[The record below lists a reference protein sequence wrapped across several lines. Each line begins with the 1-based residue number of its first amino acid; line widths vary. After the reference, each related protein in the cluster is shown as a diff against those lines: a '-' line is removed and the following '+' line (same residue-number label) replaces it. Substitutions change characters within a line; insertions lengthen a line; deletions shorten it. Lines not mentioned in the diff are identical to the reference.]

1 MRSAETMYQLIL
13 DCARKDPRVRLVL
26 LSGSRANP
34 DAQRDDL
41 QDFDVAWFVTN
52 LDSFRGSEAWLESFG
67 SRLMMQKPAE
77 MGENPPEKPDLVYLM
92 LFEDGNRIDLSLR
105 PLESL
110 EAYASGE
117 GLWRVLLDKDQRA
130 SGLPKPSAARF
141 TIEPPSAKAF
151 ADCCNEF
158 WWISPYVAKG
168 LCRREQLYAVWHMEA
183 VIREE
188 LLRMLGWLVGVR
200 DGFPVCLGKHNK
212 YLQARLEPSEWRLLM
227 RTCRLSAPRSCWQA
241 LFAAQKL
248 FRRASLE
255 VSTHF
260 GYPYPSYERAMSQY
274 IQKLFR
280 NCLETKPRPD
290 EPADV

>member
-1 MRSAETMYQLIL
+1 MRSAETIYQLIL

-77 MGENPPEKPDLVYLM
+77 MGENPPENPELVYLM

-117 GLWRVLLDKDQRA
+117 GLWRVLLDKDQCA

-158 WWISPYVAKG
+158 WWVSPYVAKG
-168 LCRREQLYAVWHMEA
+168 LLRQEQLYAVWHMEA
-183 VIREE
+183 VIHEE

>member
-1 MRSAETMYQLIL
+1 MRSAETIYQLIL
-13 DCARKDPRVRLVL
+13 DCARKDARVRLVL

-34 DAQRDDL
+34 DAPRDDL

-117 GLWRVLLDKDQRA
+117 GLWSVLLDKDQRA
-130 SGLPKPSAARF
+130 SGLPNPSAARF
-141 TIEPPSAKAF
+141 AIEPPSAKAF

-158 WWISPYVAKG
+158 WWVSPYVAKG
-168 LCRREQLYAVWHMEA
+168 LLRQEQLYAVWHMEA
-183 VIREE
+183 VIHEE

-255 VSTHF
+255 VSAYF
-260 GYPYPSYERAMSQY
+260 GYPYPPYERAMSQY
-274 IQKLFR
+274 IQKLAGSKTQARR
-280 NCLETKPRPD
+280 NC
-290 EPADV
+290 

>member
-1 MRSAETMYQLIL
+1 MRSAETIYQLIL

-77 MGENPPEKPDLVYLM
+77 MGENPPKKPDLVYLM

-117 GLWRVLLDKDQRA
+117 GLWSVLLDKDQRA
-130 SGLPKPSAARF
+130 SGLPNPSAARF
-141 TIEPPSAKAF
+141 AIEPPSAKAF

-158 WWISPYVAKG
+158 WWVSPYVAKG

-183 VIREE
+183 VIRQE
-188 LLRMLGWLVGVR
+188 LLRILGWLVGVR

-241 LFAAQKL
+241 LFAAQRL

>member
-1 MRSAETMYQLIL
+1 MRSAETIYQLIL

-77 MGENPPEKPDLVYLM
+77 MGENPPKKPDLVYLM

-117 GLWRVLLDKDQRA
+117 GLWSVLLDKDQRA
-130 SGLPKPSAARF
+130 SGLPNPSAARF
-141 TIEPPSAKAF
+141 AIEPPSAKAF

-158 WWISPYVAKG
+158 WWVSPYVAKG

-183 VIREE
+183 VIRQE
-188 LLRMLGWLVGVR
+188 LLRILGWLVGVR

-212 YLQARLEPSEWRLLM
+212 YLQARLEPSEWKLLM
-227 RTCRLSAPRSCWQA
+227 RTCRMSAPRSCWQA

>member
-1 MRSAETMYQLIL
+1 MRSAETIYQLIL

-77 MGENPPEKPDLVYLM
+77 MGDNPPDNPELVYLM
-92 LFEDGNRIDLSLR
+92 LFEDGNRIDLSLH

-117 GLWRVLLDKDQRA
+117 GLWRVLLDKDQCA
-130 SGLPKPSAARF
+130 TGLPKPSAARF
-141 TIEPPSAKAF
+141 AIEPPSAKAF

-158 WWISPYVAKG
+158 WWVSPYVAKG
-168 LCRREQLYAVWHMEA
+168 LLRQEQLYAVWHMEA
-183 VIREE
+183 VIHEE

-255 VSTHF
+255 VSAYF
-260 GYPYPSYERAMSQY
+260 GYPYPPYERAMSQY
-274 IQKLFR
+274 IQKLAGSKTQARR
-280 NCLETKPRPD
+280 NC
-290 EPADV
+290 

>member
-1 MRSAETMYQLIL
+1 MRSAETVYQLIL

-117 GLWRVLLDKDQRA
+117 GLWSVLLDKDQRA
-130 SGLPKPSAARF
+130 SGLPNPSAARF
-141 TIEPPSAKAF
+141 AIEPPSAKAF

-158 WWISPYVAKG
+158 WWVSPYVAKG
-168 LCRREQLYAVWHMEA
+168 LLRQEQLYAVWHMEA

-212 YLQARLEPSEWRLLM
+212 YLQARLEPSEWKLLM
-227 RTCRLSAPRSCWQA
+227 RTCRMSAPRSCWQA
-241 LFAAQKL
+241 LFAAQRL

>member
-1 MRSAETMYQLIL
+1 MRSAETIYQLIL

-52 LDSFRGSEAWLESFG
+52 LNSFRGSEAWLESFG

-77 MGENPPEKPDLVYLM
+77 MGDNPPDNPELVYLM
-92 LFEDGNRIDLSLR
+92 LFEDGNRIDLSLH

-117 GLWRVLLDKDQRA
+117 GLWRVLLDKDQCA
-130 SGLPKPSAARF
+130 TGLPKPSAARF
-141 TIEPPSAKAF
+141 AIEPPSAKAF

-158 WWISPYVAKG
+158 WWVSPYVAKG
-168 LCRREQLYAVWHMEA
+168 LLRQEQLYAVWHMEA

-212 YLQARLEPSEWRLLM
+212 YLQARLEPSEWKLLM

-241 LFAAQKL
+241 LFAAQRL

-260 GYPYPSYERAMSQY
+260 GYPYPSYEGAMSQY

>member
-1 MRSAETMYQLIL
+1 MRSAETVYQLIL

-117 GLWRVLLDKDQRA
+117 GLWSVLLDKDQRA
-130 SGLPKPSAARF
+130 SGLPNPSAARF
-141 TIEPPSAKAF
+141 AIEPPSAKAF
-151 ADCCNEF
+151 AD
-158 WWISPYVAKG
+158 
-168 LCRREQLYAVWHMEA
+168 
-183 VIREE
+183 
-188 LLRMLGWLVGVR
+188 
-200 DGFPVCLGKHNK
+200 
-212 YLQARLEPSEWRLLM
+212 
-227 RTCRLSAPRSCWQA
+227 
-241 LFAAQKL
+241 
-248 FRRASLE
+248 
-255 VSTHF
+255 
-260 GYPYPSYERAMSQY
+260 
-274 IQKLFR
+274 
-280 NCLETKPRPD
+280 
-290 EPADV
+290 

>member
-1 MRSAETMYQLIL
+1 MRSAETVYQLIL

-52 LDSFRGSEAWLESFG
+52 LNSFRGSEAWLESFG

-77 MGENPPEKPDLVYLM
+77 MGENPPKKPDLVYLM

-117 GLWRVLLDKDQRA
+117 GLWSVLLDKDQRA
-130 SGLPKPSAARF
+130 SGLPNPSAARF
-141 TIEPPSAKAF
+141 AIEPPSAKAF

-158 WWISPYVAKG
+158 WWVSPYVAKG

-183 VIREE
+183 VIRQE
-188 LLRMLGWLVGVR
+188 LLRILGWLVGVR

-212 YLQARLEPSEWRLLM
+212 YLQARLEPSEWKLLM
-227 RTCRLSAPRSCWQA
+227 RTCRMSAPRSCWQA

>member
-1 MRSAETMYQLIL
+1 MRSAETIYQLIL

-34 DAQRDDL
+34 DAPRDDL

-77 MGENPPEKPDLVYLM
+77 MGENPPKKPDLVYLM

-117 GLWRVLLDKDQRA
+117 GLWSVLLDKDQRA
-130 SGLPKPSAARF
+130 SGLPNPSAARF
-141 TIEPPSAKAF
+141 AIEPPSAKAF

-158 WWISPYVAKG
+158 WWVSPYVAKG

-183 VIREE
+183 VIRQE
-188 LLRMLGWLVGVR
+188 LLRILGWLVGVR

-212 YLQARLEPSEWRLLM
+212 YLQARLEPSEWKLLM
-227 RTCRLSAPRSCWQA
+227 RTCRMSAPRSCWQA

>member
-34 DAQRDDL
+34 DAPRDDL

-77 MGENPPEKPDLVYLM
+77 MGDNPPDNPELVYLM
-92 LFEDGNRIDLSLR
+92 LFEDGNRIDLSLH

-117 GLWRVLLDKDQRA
+117 GLWRGLLDKDQRA

-141 TIEPPSAKAF
+141 AIEPPSAKAF

-158 WWISPYVAKG
+158 WWVSPYVAKG
-168 LCRREQLYAVWHMEA
+168 LLRQEQLYAVWHMEA

-212 YLQARLEPSEWRLLM
+212 YLQARLEPSEWKLLM

-241 LFAAQKL
+241 LFAAQRL

-260 GYPYPSYERAMSQY
+260 GYPYPSYEGAMSQY

>member
-77 MGENPPEKPDLVYLM
+77 MGENPPKKPDLVYLM

-117 GLWRVLLDKDQRA
+117 GLWSVLLDKDQRA
-130 SGLPKPSAARF
+130 SGLPNPSAARF
-141 TIEPPSAKAF
+141 AIEPPSAKAF

-158 WWISPYVAKG
+158 WWVSPYVAKG

-183 VIREE
+183 VIRQE
-188 LLRMLGWLVGVR
+188 LLRILGWLVGVR

-212 YLQARLEPSEWRLLM
+212 YLQARLEPSEWKLLM
-227 RTCRLSAPRSCWQA
+227 RTCRMSAPRSCWQA